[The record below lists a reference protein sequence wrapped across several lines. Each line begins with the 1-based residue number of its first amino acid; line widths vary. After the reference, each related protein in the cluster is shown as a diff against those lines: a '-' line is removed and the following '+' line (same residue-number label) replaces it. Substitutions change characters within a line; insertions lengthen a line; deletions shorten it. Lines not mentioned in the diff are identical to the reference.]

1 MNGTTNTFQG
11 GLVKDMHPLTQ
22 TQQTLSDAMNATL
35 ITFNGNE
42 QMLQN
47 DMGNTKIQ
55 DSKTGNIMG
64 LRDGFIPVGLH
75 EHGGIMYIASVD
87 NEGNGQIG
95 TIPSPVI
102 KYAKKNT
109 EPIEQIYLEFGDKES
124 SAVTISDKLL
134 YPEDKF
140 LIYFDDRSEGIGTI
154 FKEYNVPINVSG
166 SVGIKY
172 ISYPYISKPFP
183 TQDSEQSLEYKK
195 GLYKLNLYAK
205 TKNNT
210 IKLNNSINDLTVQY
224 KDTIPNNY
232 QNHLWFAYGSPD
244 NVNEE
249 KMIQQDGS
257 NGINY
262 FLHYPSIAP
271 GSLAISTEPETI
283 DSFSLAENLTNAKE
297 DGIGQIYPITIEN
310 QANTASQYYIGIQ
323 GFIYETHS
331 AVHVDKISI
340 FIDQDKEQSF
350 EIGKNLYRGKIS
362 ETKFIIG
369 AKATVEDYL
378 NKKELFLR
386 QKYVGSLMNKY
397 IYSKFIGETLNRDLI
412 LKVKY
417 YCTDISEETPL
428 GTYTL
433 NFNQYYFDTA
443 TPYLQEV
450 YWEAHTYSNGKQV
463 LNMAK
468 YPKEPLSK
476 QYTIL
481 PDSDKVEG
489 SLQIMGT
496 GKTQMAIGKA
506 LDDSDTWANTSSQ
519 NVKLSIPVSLDT
531 KAANIATN
539 YQPSTYLNIPLNIQ
553 DLTEGEIQIE
563 DISCAISIITSLH
576 NYGSYWD
583 KCKDPQIKFDLE
595 LSINDNSS
603 TTTKY
608 TIKGRKEAYNGQGR
622 IYLNVKNSEAIKDNV
637 VLTEIQK
644 LVDNKNSSAYI
655 TLKLTNIQTY
665 QVSYAFPDKIWGDLD
680 SDLSATVT
688 IKYSKSNPKV
698 EFVYPNK
705 SDLLCSPQYDLFGKV
720 SDGFKSKIVPVNI
733 NKKDSQFKVANVS
746 NINLL
751 NLDNIARV
759 SDSSDM
765 DTAIVFDGLLN
776 DLYVSSLKVIIPQK
790 KRYLLAATKEFKI
803 DPKGDPNTDFIIDG
817 NTTNSIIVY
826 SVEGESVPNIG
837 LYELL
842 DQETDNIIKQSCV
855 VYYEGGDKGKIKNYI
870 LDRWKKRVLNL
881 SAKPEY
887 IEDKKSK
894 GYNYLVNIS
903 GGNMEE
909 YRNSNGEVTMKVPVK
924 DKTTEV
930 VFIEKKENYDYEHI
944 VLPGIDLDNTEIGG
958 IKPGEDIIV

>member
-1 MNGTTNTFQG
+1 
-11 GLVKDMHPLTQ
+11 
-22 TQQTLSDAMNATL
+22 MNATL

-109 EPIEQIYLEFGDKES
+109 GKTQQISLEFEDKES

-140 LIYFDDRSEGIGTI
+140 LIYFDDRSENIGTI

-166 SVGIKY
+166 SVGIEY

-183 TQDSEQSLEYKK
+183 TQDSEQSLEYKR

-210 IKLNNSINDLTVQY
+210 IKLNNNINDLTVQY

-283 DSFSLAENLTNAKE
+283 DSFSLAENLTNVTQ
-297 DGIGQIYPITIEN
+297 DGIGQIYPITLEK
-310 QANTASQYYIGIQ
+310 QGDSESLYSIGIQ

-331 AVHVDKISI
+331 AVHIDKISI
-340 FIDQDKEQSF
+340 SIDQDEEKIF
-350 EIGKNLYRGKIS
+350 EIENQTLYRGKIS

-369 AKATVEDYL
+369 TKDTVDDYL
-378 NKKELFLR
+378 DKKKLFTR
-386 QKYVGSLMNKY
+386 QKYTDNLEKNYIRDKEIGKDLNK
-397 IYSKFIGETLNRDLI
+397 DLV
-412 LKVKY
+412 LEVKY
-417 YCTDISEETPL
+417 YCTDISTDNPL
-428 GTYTL
+428 GIYTL

-450 YWEAHTYSNGKQV
+450 YWEAHTYSNEKQV

-476 QYTIL
+476 QYTIT
-481 PDSDKVEG
+481 PDSNKSTG

-496 GKTQMAIGKA
+496 GKTQMAIGKERHD
-506 LDDSDTWANTSSQ
+506 LDTWADTSSQ

-531 KAANIATN
+531 KVANIATN

-553 DLTEGEIQIE
+553 DLSEGEIQIE
-563 DISCAISIITSLH
+563 GISCAISIITSLH
-576 NYGSYWD
+576 NYGSYWN

-595 LSINDNSS
+595 LSINDKSS

-608 TIKGRKEAYNGQGR
+608 TIKGRKEAYNGKGR
-622 IYLNVKNSEAIKDNV
+622 IYLNIKNSESIKDTT
-637 VLTEIQK
+637 VLEEIQK
-644 LVDNKNSSAYI
+644 LVKNKNLSAYI

-665 QVSYAFPDKIWGDLD
+665 QVSYAFPNKIWGDLD

-688 IKYSKSNPKV
+688 IEYSKSNPKV
-698 EFVYPNK
+698 EFIYPNK
-705 SDLLCSPQYDLFGKV
+705 SNLLCSPQYDLFGKV

-751 NLDNIARV
+751 NLNNTARV
-759 SDSSDM
+759 PDSSDM
-765 DTAIVFDGLLN
+765 NTAIVFDGLLN
-776 DLYVSSLKVIIPQK
+776 DLYVSSLKVTIPQK

-803 DPKGDPNTDFIIDG
+803 DPNGDPNTDFIIDG

-826 SVEGESVPNIG
+826 SAEGESVPNIG

-855 VYYEGGDKGKIKNYI
+855 VYYEGGNKKGIKNYI
-870 LDRWKKRVLNL
+870 LDRWKKRALNL
-881 SAKPEY
+881 DAEPKY
-887 IEDKKSK
+887 IEDKRSK

-909 YRNSNGEVTMKVPVK
+909 YGNSNGEITMKVPVK
-924 DKTTEV
+924 DKITEV
-930 VFIEKKENYDYEHI
+930 VFIEKKENYDYENI
-944 VLPGIDLDNTEIGG
+944 VLPGIDLGNTEIGG